1 MVKREEETTKNSLT
15 KNECLINIV
24 SHLRVSTVQEWTRLQ
39 MNPETGCR
47 EQVCG
52 KRAGSDRCC
61 LGVRMARIHFPKS
74 FLALLRGSSGA
85 CRSRKDRGSLRMPGV
100 SGTTAA
106 FGRLLKGF
114 VVVSVDSFS
123 DQFLKI

>member
-1 MVKREEETTKNSLT
+1 
-15 KNECLINIV
+15 
-24 SHLRVSTVQEWTRLQ
+24 
-39 MNPETGCR
+39 
-47 EQVCG
+47 
-52 KRAGSDRCC
+52 
-61 LGVRMARIHFPKS
+61 
-74 FLALLRGSSGA
+74 
-85 CRSRKDRGSLRMPGV
+85 MPGV